1 MESISSLLADYG
13 ADIPLAFW
21 TNIRLAFLATLGSF
35 VLGVVLALFRISP
48 VPSLRA
54 LGTGYVNVVR
64 NTPLTIIMLLGV
76 LAVWGQLKISFS
88 SDFTLNFFIYA
99 VIALSL
105 YHAAFMCEAIR
116 SGVNTVPLGQAEAA
130 RSIGLGFLPAAR
142 HVILP
147 QALRGAITPLGN
159 TVIALTKNTT
169 VAAAASVAEASG
181 LMKRM
186 IEFSPDVMVA
196 IFLTFAIGFTI
207 AYFLAFEVRSKAIQ
221 SVLFLICTIPFWTS
235 NVIRMIAWVPLL
247 GRNGLV
253 EIDTERG
260 GLGLQRVEHVRQAAR
275 QRGAVVDGQLASDG
289 LRRQAVAQGGQEE
302 HRPDHQFLFIAPER
316 RPR

>member
-54 LGTGYVNVVR
+54 LGAGYVNVVR

-186 IEFSPDVMVA
+186 IEFSPDLMVA
-196 IFLTFAIGFTI
+196 IFLTFAIGFC
-207 AYFLAFEVRSKAIQ
+207 
-221 SVLFLICTIPFWTS
+221 LIVIP
-235 NVIRMIAWVPLL
+235 IGLL
-247 GRNGLV
+247 TRW
-253 EIDTERG
+253 
-260 GLGLQRVEHVRQAAR
+260 
-275 QRGAVVDGQLASDG
+275 ASEKW
-289 LRRQAVAQGGQEE
+289 AVA
-302 HRPDHQFLFIAPER
+302 R
-316 RPR
+316 

>member
-54 LGTGYVNVVR
+54 LGSGYVNVVR

-186 IEFSPDVMVA
+186 IEFSPDLMVA
-196 IFLTFAIGFTI
+196 IFLTFAIGFC
-207 AYFLAFEVRSKAIQ
+207 
-221 SVLFLICTIPFWTS
+221 LIVIP
-235 NVIRMIAWVPLL
+235 IGLL
-247 GRNGLV
+247 
-253 EIDTERG
+253 TTW
-260 GLGLQRVEHVRQAAR
+260 
-275 QRGAVVDGQLASDG
+275 ASEKW
-289 LRRQAVAQGGQEE
+289 AVA
-302 HRPDHQFLFIAPER
+302 R
-316 RPR
+316 

>member
-54 LGTGYVNVVR
+54 LGAGYVNVVR

-76 LAVWGQLKISFS
+76 LAVWGQLKVSFS

-196 IFLTFAIGFTI
+196 IFLTFAIGFC
-207 AYFLAFEVRSKAIQ
+207 
-221 SVLFLICTIPFWTS
+221 LIVIP
-235 NVIRMIAWVPLL
+235 IGLL
-247 GRNGLV
+247 
-253 EIDTERG
+253 TTW
-260 GLGLQRVEHVRQAAR
+260 
-275 QRGAVVDGQLASDG
+275 ASDKW
-289 LRRQAVAQGGQEE
+289 AVA
-302 HRPDHQFLFIAPER
+302 R
-316 RPR
+316 

>member
-48 VPSLRA
+48 VPSLRV

-196 IFLTFAIGFTI
+196 IFLTFAIGFC
-207 AYFLAFEVRSKAIQ
+207 
-221 SVLFLICTIPFWTS
+221 LIVIP
-235 NVIRMIAWVPLL
+235 IGLL
-247 GRNGLV
+247 
-253 EIDTERG
+253 TTW
-260 GLGLQRVEHVRQAAR
+260 
-275 QRGAVVDGQLASDG
+275 ASDKW
-289 LRRQAVAQGGQEE
+289 AVA
-302 HRPDHQFLFIAPER
+302 R
-316 RPR
+316 